1 VAHAA
6 PEGAS
11 SPSTGRWADMEAVF
25 VGSVLS
31 QNLTV
36 ALEFIMYA
44 RLTLSCGSL
53 LPLDFLVLGL

>member
-1 VAHAA
+1 
-6 PEGAS
+6 
-11 SPSTGRWADMEAVF
+11 MEAVF